1 MLKRVF
7 SVVLACVLVLS
18 LGGRQAHAG
27 DRAGNETRILVTSDL
42 HFTLQSESSIYPLM
56 DQIENIVEVLAEQ
69 VIKVRP
75 DALILCGDN
84 CNSGRASDVRALT
97 DILRRIREAGVP
109 VIAVPG
115 NHDFDLSDAEG
126 YAEAYGFLCDPEE
139 KDKASLSYML
149 HIGPFRVLAMDD
161 SSTTGGRYGWFSPVT
176 MTWLQQQLIAAR
188 EAGEKVLFLSHHTVL
203 PGGVEAEDSSYLIL
217 NSDLAALLGES
228 GVLLCLS
235 GHRHSQEVLT
245 DGKLY
250 EIVSAMPVS
259 YPHQIGSLSIG
270 ESELDYR
277 TIPLDFSNASKE
289 LSGVLQK
296 EREEQWDRI
305 AVVDRIDPSHQ
316 FSQKDRLD
324 AARLFSLF
332 MIHFGEGSLA
342 DVQAQIL
349 ADPGYEAFMR
359 VFADTNYGPWMS
371 WTLNQTWLPGNR
383 LQLRW
388 D

>member
-56 DQIENIVEVLAEQ
+56 DQIENIAEVLAEQ

-97 DILRRIREAGVP
+97 DILRRIREAGIP

-115 NHDFDLSDAEG
+115 NHDFDLSGAED
-126 YAEAYGFLCDPEE
+126 YAGAYGFLCEPEE
-139 KDKASLSYML
+139 SDDASLSYML
-149 HIGPFRVLAMDD
+149 HIGPLRVLAMDD
-161 SSTTGGRYGWFSPVT
+161 SSTTGGRYGWFTPIT
-176 MTWLQQQLIAAR
+176 MSWLRQQLKAAQ

-203 PGGVEAEDSSYLIL
+203 PGGAEAENSSYLIR
-217 NSDLAALLGES
+217 NMDLLALLEET

-235 GHRHSQEVLT
+235 GHRHSQEILT
-245 DGKLY
+245 DGRLY
-250 EIVSAMPVS
+250 EIVSSMLVG

-270 ESELDYR
+270 EGELDYR
-277 TIPLDFSNASKE
+277 TIPLDFSHAAEE
-289 LSGVLQK
+289 LSVALQ
-296 EREEQWDRI
+296 REQEQQEDSM
-305 AVVDRIDPSHQ
+305 AVVDRVDPSRQ
-316 FSQKDRLD
+316 FSQRERED

-332 MIHFGEGSLA
+332 MNHAGEGSLA
-342 DVQAQIL
+342 NVQAEIL
-349 ADPGYEAFMR
+349 ADPGYEAFMH
-359 VFADTNYGPWMS
+359 VFAETNYGPWMA
-371 WTLNQTWLPGNR
+371 WVLNQTILPGNR
-383 LQLRW
+383 LHLSW
-388 D
+388 N